1 MYQNAPMRTTLGEQM
16 PLGFERLKICE
27 LFAELLHCSNMSN
40 LNGEENEA
48 EEDEDD
54 KDEESIK
61 ESDDVKSED
70 KQEPD
75 TTKDASTTADGTTI
89 GDYLKMQFV
98 ENRVMPTC
106 VVSVIICHLQH
117 SLTMWIQD
125 LFFAFPWNNFL
136 HYVIYDMLHQIFNG
150 RMDKGYNRNLAISVF
165 KDGKLTDRMVQAQKA
180 NDEEW
185 YVEKAICMM
194 RIIY

>member
-1 MYQNAPMRTTLGEQM
+1 MRTTLGEQM

-106 VVSVIICHLQH
+106 VVSVIIYLVCESAAFINNVDIGSILCLPMEQ
-117 SLTMWIQD
+117 LFALCD
-125 LFFAFPWNNFL
+125 LRHVASDL
-136 HYVIYDMLHQIFNG
+136 
-150 RMDKGYNRNLAISVF
+150 
-165 KDGKLTDRMVQAQKA
+165 
-180 NDEEW
+180 
-185 YVEKAICMM
+185 
-194 RIIY
+194 